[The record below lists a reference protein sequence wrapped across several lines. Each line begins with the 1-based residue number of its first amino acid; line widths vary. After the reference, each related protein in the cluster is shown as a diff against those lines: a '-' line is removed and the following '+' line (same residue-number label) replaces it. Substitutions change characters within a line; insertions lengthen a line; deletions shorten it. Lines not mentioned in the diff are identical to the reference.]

1 MAITPLEVQQRQ
13 EEPYE
18 HPYEAEMPL
27 VAGASVEGRPTD
39 STPAGEWR
47 WIPDPAEAEPLGG
60 DVPLASA
67 STQFDQLIRA
77 FAWAGKFGH

>member
-13 EEPYE
+13 EEPDE
-18 HPYEAEMPL
+18 HRYEAGTR

-39 STPAGEWR
+39 STAAGEWR
-47 WIPDPAEAEPLGG
+47 WIPDPAAADAVGG
-60 DVPLASA
+60 DVPLTSA

>member
-18 HPYEAEMPL
+18 HPYEMPL
-27 VAGASVEGRPTD
+27 VAGASVERRPTD
-39 STPAGEWR
+39 STTAGEWR
-47 WIPDPAEAEPLGG
+47 WTPDPAEAEALGG

-67 STQFDQLIRA
+67 STQLDQLIRA